1 MEREGGLGGGERT
14 VWRRRGGS
22 PLRRRWRSRSVIKR
36 GGDRRYGCAG
46 GLDHA
51 GRSGLRDGTS
61 FRPRPGGRAATWVGA
76 DAAAAER
83 ALASPHRRPV
93 AYANDERIS
102 VVAFGTARDFT
113 NQEVHLHV
121 GSRGLVVVCP
131 ESLMPALGAAVP
143 QVRLGPDEALA
154 AVLLALA
161 NQATA
166 AIQDLSEDADR
177 LDQDRIG
184 LASGARRRTV
194 SDLRHRVFALQQ
206 LWVAHHLL
214 CATDGIL
221 AEAQAEATGQR
232 RLRQAGAVFEANS
245 AAAAQVYA
253 RLGDAFTRQ
262 AAVINERLTL
272 VTVVFLPLTV
282 ISSFFGMNFAWMTD
296 RIGTSGAFIVLGIV
310 VPVALVAVTVLGL
323 RMFSGR

>member
-1 MEREGGLGGGERT
+1 MSSNVEVIDGNAVQADWTTPADPVCVMVR
-14 VWRRRGGS
+14 
-22 PLRRRWRSRSVIKR
+22 PSVP
-36 GGDRRYGCAG
+36 
-46 GLDHA
+46 
-51 GRSGLRDGTS
+51 GRVVA
-61 FRPRPGGRAATWVGA
+61 AATWVGA
-76 DAAAAER
+76 DAAAAEH

-131 ESLMPALGAAVP
+131 EPLMPVLGAAVP

-166 AIQDLSEDADR
+166 AIQDLSEEADR

-184 LASGARRRTV
+184 LASGARRRTIA
-194 SDLRHRVFALQQ
+194 DLRHRVFALQQ
-206 LWVAHHLL
+206 LWAAHHLL

-232 RLRQAGAVFEANS
+232 RLRQAGAAFEANS

-253 RLGDAFTRQ
+253 RLGDASTRQ
-262 AAVINERLTL
+262 SAVINERLTL

-296 RIGTSGAFIVLGIV
+296 RIGSAADFIVLGIV
-310 VPVALVAVTVLGL
+310 APVALVAVTVLGL